1 MKNVLLHAS
10 KNEIVDILDVTS
22 EKCAL
27 SISCQMFQLENGSA
41 LLVDSKINN
50 FSNTSRQ
57 RIGRSCQCPPNLT
70 SLQRNKIW
78 WHNWACFLGC
88 KNYSYM
94 MTLVLIH
101 VCTFS
106 WLSGLY
112 SALKMLLSLMI
123 RPLFSQGFIFSWWWL
138 FSLGLQLK
146 APLVFG
152 IYWHMASTFNPLGS
166 LSSTEPY
173 LHKSKK

>member
-78 WHNWACFLGC
+78 WHNWACFFGLQKLLLYDDSC
-88 KNYSYM
+88 IDSCLY
-94 MTLVLIH
+94 LQLIEWS
-101 VCTFS
+101 VFCNKGVVELNDSFS
-106 WLSGLY
+106 
-112 SALKMLLSLMI
+112 
-123 RPLFSQGFIFSWWWL
+123 FSQGFIFSKLIWEI
-138 FSLGLQLK
+138 SEIKLQ
-146 APLVFG
+146 VV
-152 IYWHMASTFNPLGS
+152 YT
-166 LSSTEPY
+166 
-173 LHKSKK
+173 

>member
-1 MKNVLLHAS
+1 MKNVLLHAF
-10 KNEIVDILDVTS
+10 KNVIVDIFDVTS

-78 WHNWACFLGC
+78 WHNWACF
-88 KNYSYM
+88 
-94 MTLVLIH
+94 
-101 VCTFS
+101 F
-106 WLSGLY
+106 
-112 SALKMLLSLMI
+112 
-123 RPLFSQGFIFSWWWL
+123 
-138 FSLGLQLK
+138 GLQKL
-146 APLVFG
+146 LLYDDSIIYSCLYLQLIEWSVFC
-152 IYWHMASTFNPLGS
+152 IKDVVEFND
-166 LSSTEPY
+166 SSSFFTRFY
-173 LHKSKK
+173 LHKVDMRDVWNKAKSIILS

>member
-27 SISCQMFQLENGSA
+27 SISCQMFQLGNGSA

-70 SLQRNKIW
+70 SLQRKKFGDTIESV
-78 WHNWACFLGC
+78 FLGC

-106 WLSGLY
+106 
-112 SALKMLLSLMI
+112 
-123 RPLFSQGFIFSWWWL
+123 
-138 FSLGLQLK
+138 
-146 APLVFG
+146 
-152 IYWHMASTFNPLGS
+152 
-166 LSSTEPY
+166 
-173 LHKSKK
+173 